1 MEQCQTTLASYMLA
15 ASFLQEVSELQE
27 KRLELIVQGRGWN
40 NDEGRAL
47 NVPAFV
53 VQYIPPFTSL
63 HNRIESG
70 GAESRSRSSR
80 PRQAKQPGG
89 LLDAEHTSAV

>member
-1 MEQCQTTLASYMLA
+1 MPNYISKLHVSRIVFAG
-15 ASFLQEVSELQE
+15 VSELQE

-53 VQYIPPFTSL
+53 VHSTL
-63 HNRIESG
+63 H
-70 GAESRSRSSR
+70 
-80 PRQAKQPGG
+80 
-89 LLDAEHTSAV
+89 LSA